1 MWVDGFSPGTRLSG
15 LHESERL
22 HRQKM
27 ESEFQSQKGEKEL
40 AASVRAATLHKEHW
54 KAREDVQQLQ
64 RISKNKDEKVEV
76 LVNLA
81 QEAVATVTELQD
93 AFVQQTKKFQQLS
106 SSVRR
111 QQGVLLQDMKEAQVG
126 LANKTMEMGMCFF
139 FKSLFI
145 ARIPTFVNLD
155 WDALF

>member
-1 MWVDGFSPGTRLSG
+1 MSG

-22 HRQKM
+22 HRQRM

-40 AASVRAATLHKEHW
+40 AASVRATTLHKEHW
-54 KAREDVQQLQ
+54 KAQEDVEQLQ
-64 RISKNKDEKVEV
+64 RISKDKDEKVEV

-81 QEAVATVTELQD
+81 REAVAIVTELQD

-111 QQGVLLQDMKEAQVG
+111 QQDVLFQDMKEAQVRLG
-126 LANKTMEMGMCFF
+126 
-139 FKSLFI
+139 
-145 ARIPTFVNLD
+145 PTKP
-155 WDALF
+155 